1 MSNKRLEIDKVNQV
15 RDLLDWFFIIPVF
28 LMQKHPK
35 IVIIGAG
42 SLFFGRKLIWS
53 MNRLKGLTNGHLA
66 LVDIDPGNL
75 AGMEALALKARA
87 ESGAEHAISAHSD
100 FRDALPGADFVI
112 LSFSKRNAHYRGV
125 DVRISARHGIRMCS
139 GDTIGP
145 GGVFRA
151 LREFDEI
158 HRIVREVERL
168 CPEAWLVN
176 YINPSAV
183 FGIALQK
190 ICRTPWFALCDSL
203 HIPHLQKNYLK
214 LIGRKE
220 ADVRNFRMRVAGV
233 NHFTWLIEAEL
244 NGQNVMREIHEAI
257 RAKGMTEK
265 EDAGA
270 KSLLNARIS
279 ARLADF
285 FGAIPVCTAHTK
297 EYLPYWQ
304 GYGVHVNEEPAPPL
318 KLFEHEKRTRVT
330 ESMWEDVAAFTSGK
344 KPVSEFLEKG
354 TSDHATDVIQAIWN
368 DSGEHYYVNVP
379 NNGAVSNLPDTA
391 LLELECIAD
400 RRGPRPIPAPAMPC
414 GLVSLQHRILETH
427 ELTVEG
433 YLRKDPR
440 LLVRALAIDPI
451 VNSLVTAEAVFADLV
466 EAQKD
471 VLPAWLTEGSRGS
484 AESGDTSLEPKS
496 DSADAV
502 DLQLGQTREGW

>member
-15 RDLLDWFFIIPVF
+15 RDLLDWFFIIPIF

>member
-1 MSNKRLEIDKVNQV
+1 
-15 RDLLDWFFIIPVF
+15 
-28 LMQKHPK
+28 MQKHPK